1 MDWREASDYRPK
13 GHAALGRSTSFKPPA
28 LPEVAD
34 SVSLKPLASGNLR
47 SLLENSLLKLVVQK
61 MSLKTN
67 QLKT

>member
-34 SVSLKPLASGNLR
+34 LKKPGP
-47 SLLENSLLKLVVQK
+47 K
-61 MSLKTN
+61 MSGKNKLESADC
-67 QLKT
+67 